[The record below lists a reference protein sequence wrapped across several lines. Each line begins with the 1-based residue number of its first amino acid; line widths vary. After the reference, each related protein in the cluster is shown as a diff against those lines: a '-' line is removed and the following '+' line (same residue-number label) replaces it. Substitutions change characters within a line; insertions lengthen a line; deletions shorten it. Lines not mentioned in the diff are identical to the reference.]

1 MSGVRLIFKKK
12 IMQILFFFSC
22 LVHLFSKKKTHCK
35 HMVHKDR
42 YNITMHMEIWSEVQI
57 YKHIYM

>member
-1 MSGVRLIFKKK
+1 
-12 IMQILFFFSC
+12 MQILFFFPVKFIYF
-22 LVHLFSKKKTHCK
+22 LKKKKKSHCK

-42 YNITMHMEIWSEVQI
+42 YNITMHMEIRSEVQK

>member
-1 MSGVRLIFKKK
+1 MSGVRLILKKK
-12 IMQILFFFSC
+12 LCKIFFFSC
-22 LVHLFSKKKTHCK
+22 LVHLFSTKKHHCK

-42 YNITMHMEIWSEVQI
+42 YNITMHMEIGSEVQN